1 MYKEEIEKNIAN
13 ALKSGNQIEL
23 KVWRAIKTE
32 FVKYRT
38 SGSNVDLTDEKELQ
52 IITKMVQ
59 QRRDSIEQYRK
70 AGRDDL
76 VAIEDS
82 EMSILL
88 SLLPKE
94 PSEEDIFKTIKD
106 FLDKKSDK
114 PTMKD
119 MKDVMAIV
127 KSKYPTVNGGKV
139 SEIFRNQFI

>member
-1 MYKEEIEKNIAN
+1 MYREEIEKNIAN
-13 ALKSGNQIEL
+13 ALKSGNQNEL

-70 AGRDDL
+70 AGRTDL

>member
-1 MYKEEIEKNIAN
+1 MYREEIEKNIAN
-13 ALKSGNQIEL
+13 ALKNNNQNEL
-23 KVWRAIKTE
+23 KVWRAIKNE

-38 SGSNVDLTDEKELQ
+38 SGSNTELTDEKELQ

-59 QRRDSIEQYRK
+59 QRRDSIEQYTK
-70 AGRDDL
+70 AGRTDL
-76 VAIEDS
+76 VNIEEN

>member
-1 MYKEEIEKNIAN
+1 
-13 ALKSGNQIEL
+13 
-23 KVWRAIKTE
+23 
-32 FVKYRT
+32 
-38 SGSNVDLTDEKELQ
+38 
-52 IITKMVQ
+52 MVQ

-70 AGRDDL
+70 AGRTDL

>member
-1 MYKEEIEKNIAN
+1 MYREEIEKNIAN
-13 ALKSGNQIEL
+13 ALKSGNQNDL

>member
-1 MYKEEIEKNIAN
+1 MYREEIEKNIAN
-13 ALKSGNQIEL
+13 ALKSGNQNDL

-38 SGSNVDLTDEKELQ
+38 SGSNVELTDEKELQ